1 MKLLR
6 YGDIGQEKPGVLDSE
21 GNLRDLSNIISDI
34 DGDFLSRGG
43 IDEINKLDL
52 NALPKVSGS
61 PRLGMPVSGTPK
73 LICIGLNYSDHAK
86 ESNMAIPTEPVVFM
100 KAISS
105 LSGPNDDVILPNNS
119 IKGDWEVELAVVI
132 GKKTKNVDESDAM
145 SHVAGYTICNDVSER
160 EWQLEHGSQWSK
172 GKSFDTFA
180 PVGPWLVTKDEIENP
195 QNLAMWL
202 DLNGKRMQTG
212 NTSTMIFGIEKLI
225 SYLSYFVT
233 LQPGD
238 IISTGTPPGVGMGI
252 KPEPVFLSVGD
263 EMRLGI
269 DGLGEQKQTVIAD
282 Q

>member
-269 DGLGEQKQTVIAD
+269 DGLGEQKQTVVGD

>member
-6 YGDIGQEKPGVLDSE
+6 YGDIGQEKPGILDSD

-34 DGDFLSRGG
+34 DGDFLSRSG

-105 LSGPNDDVILPNNS
+105 LNGPNDDVILPNNS

-269 DGLGEQKQTVIAD
+269 DGLGEQKQTVIAH

>member
-6 YGDIGQEKPGVLDSE
+6 YGDLGQEKPGILDSD
-21 GNLRDLSNIISDI
+21 GNLRDLSNTISDI
-34 DGDFLSRGG
+34 NGDFLSQGG
-43 IDEINKLDL
+43 IEKINKLDL
-52 NALPKVSGS
+52 DVLPKVLGN
-61 PRLGMPVSGTPK
+61 PRLGLPVSGTPK

-105 LSGPNDDVILPNNS
+105 LNGPNDDVILPNNS
-119 IKGDWEVELAVVI
+119 VKGDWEVELAVVI
-132 GKKTKNVDESDAM
+132 GKKAKNVDESNALT
-145 SHVAGYTICNDVSER
+145 HVAGYTICNDVSER

-195 QNLAMWL
+195 HNLAMWL

-212 NTSTMIFGIEKLI
+212 NTSTMIFGVEKLI
-225 SYLSYFVT
+225 SYLSYFIT

-238 IISTGTPPGVGMGI
+238 IISTGTPPGVGMGV
-252 KPEPVFLSVGD
+252 KPEPVFLKIGD
-263 EMRLGI
+263 GMRLGI

-282 Q
+282 R

>member
-6 YGDIGQEKPGVLDSE
+6 YGDIGQEKPGILDSD
-21 GNLRDLSNIISDI
+21 GNLRDLSNTISDI
-34 DGDFLSRGG
+34 NGDFLSQGG
-43 IDEINKLDL
+43 IEKINKLDL
-52 NALPKVSGS
+52 DILPKVLGN
-61 PRLGMPVSGTPK
+61 PRLGLPVSGTPK

-105 LSGPNDDVILPNNS
+105 LNGPNDDVILPNNS
-119 IKGDWEVELAVVI
+119 VKGDWEVELAVVI
-132 GKKTKNVDESDAM
+132 GKKAKNVDESNALT
-145 SHVAGYTICNDVSER
+145 HVAGYTICNDVSER

-195 QNLAMWL
+195 HNLAMWL

-212 NTSTMIFGIEKLI
+212 NTSTMIFGVEKLI
-225 SYLSYFVT
+225 SYLSYFIT

-238 IISTGTPPGVGMGI
+238 IISTGTPPGVGMGV
-252 KPEPVFLSVGD
+252 KPEPVFLKIGD
-263 EMRLGI
+263 GMRLGI

>member
-6 YGDIGQEKPGVLDSE
+6 YGDIGQEKPGILDSD
-21 GNLRDLSNIISDI
+21 GNLRDLSNTISDI
-34 DGDFLSRGG
+34 NGDFLSQGG
-43 IDEINKLDL
+43 IEKINKLDL
-52 NALPKVSGS
+52 DILPKVLGN
-61 PRLGMPVSGTPK
+61 PRLGLPVSGTPK

-105 LSGPNDDVILPNNS
+105 LNGPNDDVILPNNS
-119 IKGDWEVELAVVI
+119 VKGDWEVELAVVI
-132 GKKTKNVDESDAM
+132 GKKAKNVDESNALT
-145 SHVAGYTICNDVSER
+145 HVAGYTICNDVSER

-195 QNLAMWL
+195 HNLAMWL

-212 NTSTMIFGIEKLI
+212 NTSTMIFGVEKLI
-225 SYLSYFVT
+225 SYLSYFIT

-238 IISTGTPPGVGMGI
+238 IISTGTPPGVGMGV
-252 KPEPVFLSVGD
+252 KPEPVFLKIGD
-263 EMRLGI
+263 GMRLGI

-282 Q
+282 R

>member
-6 YGDIGQEKPGVLDSE
+6 YGDIGQEKPGILDSD

-105 LSGPNDDVILPNNS
+105 LNGPNDDVILPNNS

-202 DLNGKRMQTG
+202 DLNGKMMQTG

>member
-105 LSGPNDDVILPNNS
+105 LNGPNDDVILPNNS

-132 GKKTKNVDESDAM
+132 GKKTKKVDESDAM

-269 DGLGEQKQTVIAD
+269 DGLGEQKQTVVDD